1 MKVVDVQQPNEI
13 EVIFSSLSIRISS
26 ISTDAE
32 NVINTVKHD
41 GGGH

>member
-13 EVIFSSLSIRISS
+13 EAILRSLSIRISS
-26 ISTDAE
+26 ISTAAE
-32 NVINTVKHD
+32 NVINTVEHD